1 MQKHKENNWYIGL
14 GDVVVD
20 DVRECECHPTMSNAR
35 VLRTLKSVKS
45 FSLEPAGYVHPNC
58 KIRPITHENG
68 LVHKRVVLS
77 ILFDYEKP
85 FLELLIEQGCL
96 KEHEGVN
103 EKLNCIPEIK
113 DTVTEIKT
121 KIDIFL
127 QENGK

>member
-1 MQKHKENNWYIGL
+1 MMEELVPYIPTGIFVAAVIFMKVELNKRPTFKET
-14 GDVVVD
+14 D
-20 DVRECECHPTMSNAR
+20 
-35 VLRTLKSVKS
+35 
-45 FSLEPAGYVHPNC
+45 
-58 KIRPITHENG
+58 
-68 LVHKRVVLS
+68 KRYTNKEV
-77 ILFDYEKP
+77 
-85 FLELLIEQGCL
+85 CL